1 MFNIILFVVIILL
14 LPVIDLARRI
24 QALESDVI
32 DRISSAVLCL
42 SSSEGGVIATAIGW
56 DYTADEVLIL
66 TNYHTWNV
74 EEFKYCFPPNNRKR
88 KIKEDEH
95 DPVKLKLH
103 NRDFQHEFVVTSKLF
118 SCFDKDED
126 YAVLKLPRAGF
137 TMPRIR
143 VNLGVAATM
152 HIHVFGYIGHTS
164 ELNISAGE
172 VSGLIPHGF
181 TMTPLSAPGYSGAAI
196 IADGHGRAVG
206 YMGGNLDAGK
216 KNNSQHQSYGF
227 RFDQV
232 IIATKRRH

>member
-1 MFNIILFVVIILL
+1 
-14 LPVIDLARRI
+14 VIDLARRI
-24 QALESDVI
+24 KALESDVI

-42 SSSEGGVIATAIGW
+42 SSSEGGVIATAIVW

-74 EEFKYCFPPNNRKR
+74 EEFKYCFPPNKPAPRNRKR
-88 KIKEDEH
+88 KIGEDEH

-103 NRDFQHEFVVTSKLF
+103 NSDFEHEFVVTSELF

-126 YAVLKLPRAGF
+126 YAVLKLPRAGY

-143 VNLGVAATM
+143 VDLGVAATM

-172 VSGLIPHGF
+172 VSGLIPLGF

-216 KNNSQHQSYGF
+216 KNNSQPQSYCF
-227 RFDQV
+227 RFGHV
-232 IIATKRRH
+232 MIATKRRH